1 MSKWNSAILNRFT
14 PLTFN
19 KFHFQGH
26 ERTYA
31 CHRINAARKLKGILC
46 WERIKDFQA
55 LPPAPFPK
63 FLMGGGD
70 MADLEGQGELAV
82 TVVFIHTLCPASGSP
97 SLKMQWLLKKKKKEY
112 NYFLDL
118 QSGHHRVSWLSSIL
132 SPLSSLAGVTPLFS
146 LPSFLKAKFTFK
158 HSDSFPGQLWHT
170 IQGPVLK
177 IFTKLSLQCHHRIWK
192 LGISMTTRL
201 LFKLTFLFL
210 FPTASKQFNST

>member
-1 MSKWNSAILNRFT
+1 MLGK
-14 PLTFN
+14 N
-19 KFHFQGH
+19 KRLSGPPSSTLSQIPHGRRRQGWPRGPG
-26 ERTYA
+26 RTGSH
-31 CHRINAARKLKGILC
+31 CCLHSHSLPSIWKSLIKNA
-46 WERIKDFQA
+46 
-55 LPPAPFPK
+55 
-63 FLMGGGD
+63 M
-70 MADLEGQGELAV
+70 
-82 TVVFIHTLCPASGSP
+82 TV
-97 SLKMQWLLKKKKKEY
+97 KKKKKEY

>member
-19 KFHFQGH
+19 KLHFQGH

-97 SLKMQWLLKKKKKEY
+97 SLKMQWLLKKKK
-112 NYFLDL
+112 NT
-118 QSGHHRVSWLSSIL
+118 IT
-132 SPLSSLAGVTPLFS
+132 SLIYSQDITVYLGLAQFWAL
-146 LPSFLKAKFTFK
+146 
-158 HSDSFPGQLWHT
+158 
-170 IQGPVLK
+170 
-177 IFTKLSLQCHHRIWK
+177 CHHW
-192 LGISMTTRL
+192 LE
-201 LFKLTFLFL
+201 
-210 FPTASKQFNST
+210 